1 MLRSSVGCSGAKR
14 LAPLLLSI
22 GILCVGNTVD
32 AYAAYTTVDVDAW
45 DYERSD
51 ALEDQI
57 SVQGD
62 VEYEPP
68 ADLKGADERIPDVDY
83 SNQLEQE
90 EEEVVKTSEP
100 EVVSEPA
107 VTTELQ
113 SEGKSSSA
121 GVIVCIVIAIVIA
134 ALITMKKVR
143 QHGKK

>member
-1 MLRSSVGCSGAKR
+1 MLRGSVGYSGAKK

-22 GILCVGNTVD
+22 GILCAGNTVD
-32 AYAAYTTVDVDAW
+32 TYAAYTTVDVDTW

-83 SNQLEQE
+83 SNQLEPE
-90 EEEVVKTSEP
+90 EEEVVETSEP

-107 VTTELQ
+107 VTAELP
-113 SEGKSSSA
+113 SEEKSSNV
-121 GVIVCIVIAIVIA
+121 GIIVCIVIAIAIV
-134 ALITMKKVR
+134 ALITVKKVC

>member
-1 MLRSSVGCSGAKR
+1 MLQGSVGYSGAKK

-22 GILCVGNTVD
+22 GILCAGNTVD

-83 SNQLEQE
+83 SNQLEPE
-90 EEEVVKTSEP
+90 EEEVVETSEP

-107 VTTELQ
+107 VTAELP
-113 SEGKSSSA
+113 SEEKSSNV
-121 GVIVCIVIAIVIA
+121 GIVVCIVIAIAIV
-134 ALITMKKVR
+134 ALITVKKVR

>member
-1 MLRSSVGCSGAKR
+1 MLRGSVRCSGAKR

-22 GILCVGNTVD
+22 GILCAGNTVD
-32 AYAAYTTVDVDAW
+32 VYAAYTTVDVDAW

-57 SVQGD
+57 SVHGD

-68 ADLKGADERIPDVDY
+68 ADLKGADDRIPDVDY

-90 EEEVVKTSEP
+90 DDEVAETHEP

-107 VTTELQ
+107 VTTELP
-113 SEGKSSSA
+113 SEEKSSSA
-121 GVIVCIVIAIVIA
+121 GVVVCIVAVIA
-134 ALITMKKVR
+134 LAVLITVKKVR
-143 QHGKK
+143 LHGKK